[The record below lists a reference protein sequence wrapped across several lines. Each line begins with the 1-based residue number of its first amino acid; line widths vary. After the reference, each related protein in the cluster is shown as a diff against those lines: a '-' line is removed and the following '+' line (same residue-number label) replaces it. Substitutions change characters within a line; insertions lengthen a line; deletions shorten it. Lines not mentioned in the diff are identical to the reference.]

1 MKSDDN
7 NEAAVTIG
15 PAKSKPKKKIKR
27 IVDNL
32 IE

>member
-7 NEAAVTIG
+7 NEAAVNLG
-15 PAKSKPKKKIKR
+15 AAKSKPKKKLKR